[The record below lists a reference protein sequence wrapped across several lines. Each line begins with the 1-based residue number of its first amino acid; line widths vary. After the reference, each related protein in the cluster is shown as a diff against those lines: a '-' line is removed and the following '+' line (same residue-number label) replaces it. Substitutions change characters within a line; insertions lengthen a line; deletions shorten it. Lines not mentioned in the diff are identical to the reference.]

1 MTEKIGS
8 LEYLSLQSNCVNVR
22 RVEELD
28 NYKNT
33 HITKNTAETGMINSI
48 WSLRTFK
55 LAII

>member
-48 WSLRTFK
+48 GP
-55 LAII
+55 